1 MSKAISTDAVG
12 VTASRVL
19 VGNVGWNLA
28 GQGLPLLVALVAIPP
43 LIHGL
48 GTDRFGIVTL
58 AWVFIG
64 YFSILDL
71 GIGRALTQMA
81 AERLAAQR
89 RKEVPVLVWTS
100 LALMVI
106 LGLAGTVVAAVLSPW
121 LIGHVLHIPP
131 GLQPETVGAFYL
143 LAAAIPIVIL
153 SAVLRGLLEAHQRFK
168 LVSAIRGP
176 LGAFTFLGPLAV
188 LPVSHSVFA
197 VVLVLF
203 GGRLVALAAFA
214 WASLRVMPELRH
226 RVDVDPARAL
236 SLLRFG
242 GWMTVSNV
250 VSPLMV
256 YLDRFLVAA
265 TLTVTAVAFYATP
278 YEMVTRLLV
287 IPAAIAGVLFPAFAG
302 AAIKS
307 PEILPALLGR
317 SLRYTLLILLP
328 ITLAVVALAYP
339 GLHAWLGPDFALN
352 STAVLQWLALGVLAN
367 SLAAM
372 PYALIQGIGRP
383 DLTAKLHLAEL
394 PVYLALL
401 WWLLHAYGITG
412 AAVAWTLRVSIDC
425 VLLLVI
431 ARQLIGHRPL
441 WHFARSV

>member
-1 MSKAISTDAVG
+1 MSKAISTDATG
-12 VTASRVL
+12 VTAARVL

-28 GQGLPLLVALVAIPP
+28 GQGLPLLVALVAVPP

-48 GTDRFGIVTL
+48 GTDRFGIVAL

-64 YFSILDL
+64 YFSVLDL

-81 AERLAAQR
+81 AERLAAR
-89 RKEVPVLVWTS
+89 RREEVSGLVWTS

-106 LGLAGTVVAAVLSPW
+106 LGLAGALVAAVLSPW
-121 LIGHVLHIPP
+121 LIGHVLHIPSA
-131 GLQPETVGAFYL
+131 LQPESLAAFYV
-143 LAAAIPIVIL
+143 LAAAIPIVIT

-168 LVSAIRGP
+168 LASAIRGP

-188 LPVSHSVFA
+188 LPFSRSVFA

-203 GGRLVALAAFA
+203 AGRLAALAAFA
-214 WASLRVMPELRH
+214 WASLRVMPELRR
-226 RVDVDPARAL
+226 RVDVDPSRAVA
-236 SLLRFG
+236 LLRFG

-250 VSPLMV
+250 VGPLMV
-256 YLDRFLVAA
+256 YVDRFVVAA

-302 AAIKS
+302 VAVKS
-307 PEILPALLGR
+307 PERLPMLLGR
-317 SLRYTLLILLP
+317 TLRYTLMILLP
-328 ITLAVVALAYP
+328 ITVAVVALAYP
-339 GLHAWLGPDFALN
+339 GLHAWLGPEFALN

-394 PVYLALL
+394 PVYLMLL

-412 AAVAWTLRVSIDC
+412 AAVAWTVRASIDC
-425 VLLLVI
+425 LLLLVI

-441 WHFARSV
+441 WHFARSA